1 MNLPNILTTARF
13 FMAMIVFVMI
23 KFGDSICLD
32 VAFVIFVIACITDY
46 FDGEIARKRQQI
58 TAFGRI
64 ADPFADKFL
73 VIGCFMFLYERN
85 MRLNSFN
92 SHDFYGCWLNVTA
105 LFVIISREFLVNG
118 FRGFFE
124 SQGVSFPAEWLGKFK
139 AVWQYCAIGILMLY
153 FAHGGSV
160 QEGAFVPHHWSLQFS
175 GIFAVWSTVLVTL
188 WSLYPYL
195 KKVKNLIKK

>member
-1 MNLPNILTTARF
+1 MF
-13 FMAMIVFVMI
+13 
-23 KFGDSICLD
+23 LD
-32 VAFVIFVIACITDY
+32 FAFVLFVIACITDY
-46 FDGEIARKRQQI
+46 YDGEIARKRQQI

-73 VIGCFMFLYERN
+73 VIGCFMFLLERN
-85 MRLNSFN
+85 RG
-92 SHDFYGCWLNVTA
+92 DYYGCWLNSTA
-105 LFVIISREFLVNG
+105 LFIIIAREFLVNG

-153 FAHGGSV
+153 FSHGGTIQGGV
-160 QEGAFVPHHWSLQFS
+160 FTPHHWSLQFA
-175 GIFAVWSTVLVTL
+175 GIFAVWSTVLVTV

-195 KKVKNLIKK
+195 KKVKNNI